1 MTKKLKIDLPEFLF
15 PYESKYLV
23 RIGDTSDGSYLVDY
37 KSIINS
43 NLLISIGVGWTFD
56 FEKSFLKINP
66 IPLIAFD
73 GSTGV
78 ITTLKKIKF
87 IIIKIF
93 KNKNKEYF
101 LKSFFYFTFIFRF
114 YYFFKNFRNFNLN
127 NNYRK
132 FHKKFVGMNESQIS
146 INEILQKY
154 DHNKTFNSIFFQIDI
169 EGGEYDIL
177 EELMQIDEKISGLI
191 IEFHDAHLHLQ
202 IIQNF
207 IEKFKL
213 SLVHTHINNI
223 GGMSDNGFP
232 KVLELTFSNNSL
244 DSKVTK
250 LPSSLDKPNSDKLF
264 EYSCSLA

>member
-15 PYESKYLV
+15 PYESNYLV

-87 IIIKIF
+87 RIIQIF

-114 YYFFKNFRNFNLN
+114 YYFLKIL
-127 NNYRK
+127 
-132 FHKKFVGMNESQIS
+132 
-146 INEILQKY
+146 EIL
-154 DHNKTFNSIFFQIDI
+154 I
-169 EGGEYDIL
+169 
-177 EELMQIDEKISGLI
+177 
-191 IEFHDAHLHLQ
+191 
-202 IIQNF
+202 
-207 IEKFKL
+207 
-213 SLVHTHINNI
+213 
-223 GGMSDNGFP
+223 
-232 KVLELTFSNNSL
+232 
-244 DSKVTK
+244 
-250 LPSSLDKPNSDKLF
+250 
-264 EYSCSLA
+264 